1 MLEVKNNIRK
11 WRIKRKMTQK
21 DLAEASGVSQSHI
34 GNLEK
39 GRRSIRIGTL
49 LILAKAL
56 DVKVGELV
64 TVTEDGFKTTS
75 KYF

>member
-21 DLAEASGVSQSHI
+21 DLADASGVSQSHI

>member
-1 MLEVKNNIRK
+1 
-11 WRIKRKMTQK
+11 MTQK
-21 DLAEASGVSQSHI
+21 DLADASGVSQSHI

-56 DVKVGELV
+56 DVKVGELI
-64 TVTEDGFKTTS
+64 TVTEDGFKATS

>member
-21 DLAEASGVSQSHI
+21 DLADASGVSQSHI

-56 DVKVGELV
+56 NVKVGELI

>member
-11 WRIKRKMTQK
+11 WRIKREMTQK

-49 LILAKAL
+49 LMLAKAL
-56 DVKVGELV
+56 DVN
-64 TVTEDGFKTTS
+64 S
-75 KYF
+75 R

>member
-1 MLEVKNNIRK
+1 MLEIKNNIRK

-21 DLAEASGVSQSHI
+21 DLADASGVSQSHI

-56 DVKVGELV
+56 DVKVGELI

>member
-21 DLAEASGVSQSHI
+21 DLADASGVSQSHI

-56 DVKVGELV
+56 NVKVGELV

>member
-1 MLEVKNNIRK
+1 MLEIKNNIRK

-21 DLAEASGVSQSHI
+21 DLADASGVSQSHI